1 MKFSGVTQ
9 NRFLTIPKVLKIL
22 SGETA
27 ELIKQIITAFND
39 SENNCVTI
47 ASGPGKSK
55 EIAHSIGSALM
66 GSFEVRYCEIID
78 NTIEQAVE
86 VDKLC
91 AQTQSS
97 ILIAVGGGK
106 VIDVCKVSANK
117 RKIDFAVLPTC
128 LSSDCITS
136 PVAVIKESGKTK
148 SIAAALAD
156 FVFIDLNLISSAPE
170 RLNLSGL
177 GDLISN
183 ISAILDWD
191 YAAKVS
197 NTHID
202 DFAKLLS
209 ISSCNA
215 LIKNNSFKC
224 SNIADLKLMAEG
236 LLISGLSM
244 GFSGDSRPASGA
256 EHLISHA
263 IDKLGYGNGLHGEQ
277 VTITSVFMNALR
289 KLLNED
295 TFDQEVSNFIKDNG
309 LKNKPKHISI
319 SQEEFLEA
327 VTISQGMRPDR
338 ITVLNHPDLTE
349 NILKEAYLNAFI

>member
-22 SGETA
+22 SGEST

-55 EIAHSIGSALM
+55 EIAHSVGKALT
-66 GSFEVRYCEIID
+66 GNFEVRYCEIID

-97 ILIAVGGGK
+97 ILLAIGGGK
-106 VIDVCKVSANK
+106 VIDVCKVAANK

-148 SIAAALAD
+148 SIAAALAE

-224 SNIADLKLMAEG
+224 SNTADLKLMAEG

-263 IDKLGYGNGLHGEQ
+263 IDKLGYGIGLHGEQ
-277 VTITSVFMNALR
+277 VAITSIYMNSLR
-289 KLLNED
+289 GLLKEE
-295 TFDQEVSNFIKDNG
+295 TFKQEFLSFIKLSG
-309 LKNKPKHISI
+309 LPYEPNQISI
-319 SQEEFLEA
+319 NKNQFIEA
-327 VTISQGMRPDR
+327 VSIAKEMRPDR
-338 ITVLNHPDLTE
+338 ITVLNHPELTNE
-349 NILKEAYLNAFI
+349 LLLKAFDTAFN